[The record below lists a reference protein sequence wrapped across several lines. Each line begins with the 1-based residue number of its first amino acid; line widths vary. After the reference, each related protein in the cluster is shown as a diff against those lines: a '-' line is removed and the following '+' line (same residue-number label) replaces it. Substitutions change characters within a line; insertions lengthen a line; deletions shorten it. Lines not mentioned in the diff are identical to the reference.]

1 MIIQRFAAA
10 DRIPLGLPFER
21 RAGRAPQEV
30 AS

>member
-10 DRIPLGLPFER
+10 DRILPGLFER
-21 RAGRAPQEV
+21 RAGRAPHEV